1 MSTQHKSYILNK
13 NMFKNRKENG
23 FTLVEVLVVI
33 SIIAVIGTVVATL
46 IINATQSNQKFSASN
61 MTQSELLDSVARV
74 TTQVSVSNEIMLAE
88 DNKLKVKTMEDGIE
102 YETIYFYWANDGD
115 ANLPAGVDKTK
126 LPNQNAFLEYKLNKA
141 TSTVMVTN
149 LISNYNREAGAK
161 PIFSYF
167 TNKDEI
173 IATPVQVANLSTI
186 KRVSVYFAVTP
197 SGREAPMELATSA
210 VPRLGK
216 TQAARATGSEV
227 PIPQQTVLSGTLPPG
242 SRDSTLTWTS
252 VAGATQ
258 YNLYRDGAL
267 IKASGPTVTSYVD
280 PSLNWGQTYVYHA
293 IVTGYAGQSGT
304 SNTVS
309 LTVVPEKPA
318 FVNLNVTKLIG
329 DVNNVGAEAGTTT
342 PLAGA
347 KYTVARNLTNQL
359 SWTPRSGATGY
370 KVVDSTGR
378 VVYDG
383 PNTTFLDPRNYGDVT
398 KYRVTAYNVGQNGSG
413 GNSIIS
419 DEITLI
425 SPPKAPTAG
434 VTAND
439 NTAIVANSSNTV
451 RVVTTPANTNGFI
464 YQSGTMNNQA
474 STSEFNR
481 TTGTSVNQNVGWGS
495 TTYYGIAAY
504 NDAGIGP
511 ESTLVVANQ
520 KPGPFDFTD
529 ITQTARSVYT
539 NNLEYDG
546 VAASN
551 QPGSVTADWGDSAGR
566 SSYDISV
573 GISDSFGGTVVAG
586 TNLRTANLTDS
597 VATTNTMTPGSI
609 YYYTVRA
616 NAANGTYRDAT
627 TRYFQTAPD
636 VPRNGTVWIVCN
648 NTSSGQYLN
657 HVYSSDTRP
666 LYGGA
671 DRTYQTQFSNNGGG
685 YGLDK
690 TLGLGQNSE
699 RTNSDG
705 YYHLY
710 TSGFILQNKLD
721 LRAGVWKYQEY
732 SAQIRAYGT
741 YYSSTAPNKSL
752 FNGCGTNS
760 WAEPTD
766 PCYGNTT
773 WYAGC
778 GLGKGRPNW
787 GSY

>member
-61 MTQSELLDSVARV
+61 MTQAELLDSVARV

-102 YETIYFYWANDGD
+102 YETSYFYWANDGD

-141 TSTVMVTN
+141 SNKVMVTN
-149 LISNYNREAGAK
+149 LISNYMREEGAK

-242 SRDSTLTWTS
+242 DRDANLSWTS

-267 IKASGPTVTSYVD
+267 IKPSGPTVTTYVD
-280 PSLNWGQTYVYHA
+280 PSLNWGQTYLYHA
-293 IVTGYAGQSGT
+293 IVTGYAGMSGI

-318 FVNLNVTKLIG
+318 FVNLNLSKLIG

-342 PLAGA
+342 PLVGA

-359 SWTPRSGATGY
+359 AWTPRSGATGY
-370 KVVDSTGR
+370 RVVDSTGR

-383 PNTTFLDPRNYGDVT
+383 PDTTTLDPRNYGDVT
-398 KYRVTAYNVGQNGSG
+398 RYRVTAYNVGQNGSG

-419 DEITLI
+419 DEITLV
-425 SPPKAPTAG
+425 SPPRAPVAG

-439 NTAIVANSSNTV
+439 NTAITANSSNTV
-451 RVVTTPANTNGFI
+451 RVVTAPANSDGYI
-464 YQSGTMNNQA
+464 YQSSTTNSQA

-481 TTGTSVNQNVGWGS
+481 NTATAVNQNVAWGS
-495 TTYYGIAAY
+495 STYYGIAAY
-504 NDAGIGP
+504 NEAGVGP
-511 ESTLVVANQ
+511 ESTLVVAHQ

-566 SSYDISV
+566 SSYDISIGV
-573 GISDSFGGTVVAG
+573 SNSFGGTVVAG
-586 TNLRTANLTDS
+586 TNYRTANTGSS
-597 VATTNTMTPGSI
+597 VATTNTMTPGAI

-616 NAANGTYRDAT
+616 NAANGTFRDAT

-636 VPRNGTVWIVCN
+636 VPRNGTVWVVCN
-648 NTSSGQYLN
+648 NTASGQYIN
-657 HVYSSDTRP
+657 HVYNSDTRP

-752 FNGCGTNS
+752 FFNCGNNA
-760 WAEPTD
+760 WVEPSD